1 MIDLQLNSPI
11 QAFLLRRSRM
21 HITHNPD
28 NNMIISHTYNI
39 CWKMESRMVARNAK
53 ANKQETILSQHSPVA
68 VAWDMEA

>member
-11 QAFLLRRSRM
+11 QAFLLSRM

-28 NNMIISHTYNI
+28 NNITISHTYNI
-39 CWKMESRMVARNAK
+39 CWKMESGMVARNAK

-68 VAWDMEA
+68 VAWGTEA